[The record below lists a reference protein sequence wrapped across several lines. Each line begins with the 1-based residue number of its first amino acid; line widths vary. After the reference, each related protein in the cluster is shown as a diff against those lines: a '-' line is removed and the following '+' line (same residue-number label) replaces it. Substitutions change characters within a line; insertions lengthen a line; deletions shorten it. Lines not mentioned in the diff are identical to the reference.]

1 MGANMF
7 DIDIQTDSLCDR
19 IGGKAVIDKIVDSF
33 YDKMLADYYVNRFF
47 NDFDEDKQREALKN
61 YLIAANSGATNTSDE
76 VNDLLNE
83 YFLLAFA
90 RKKEKSFVNE
100 SDFGFFGMIIEQDH
114 PSTKYLC
121 DTHSFLLQFMPDDT
135 HYDVVMKNLTSS
147 LQELKIDNELVTD
160 VLALA
165 ESARDG
171 VLGN

>member
-1 MGANMF
+1 MCNT
-7 DIDIQTDSLCDR
+7 DIQTDSLCDR
-19 IGGKAVIDKIVDSF
+19 IGGKGVIDKIVDSF

-61 YLIAANSGATNTSDE
+61 YLIVANSGATKTSDE
-76 VNDLLNE
+76 LNDLLNK
-83 YFLLAFA
+83 YFLIAFA

-121 DTHSFLLQFMPDDT
+121 DSHSYLLQFMPDDT
-135 HYDVVMKNLTSS
+135 HYDVVMKHLTSS
-147 LQELKIDNELVTD
+147 LQELKMDNDLVNNI
-160 VLALA
+160 LAFA